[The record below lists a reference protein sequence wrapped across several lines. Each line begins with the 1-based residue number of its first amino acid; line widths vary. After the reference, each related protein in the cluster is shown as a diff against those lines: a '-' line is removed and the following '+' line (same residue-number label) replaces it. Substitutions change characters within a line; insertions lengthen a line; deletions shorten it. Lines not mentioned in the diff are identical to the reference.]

1 MDHDLA
7 ALTDSPA
14 AGGLDRIRLGPMGGP
29 DPVGALAAGG
39 PFPIVR
45 HDVDPLVI
53 AHFVTLYKAG

>member
-1 MDHDLA
+1 MEGEVGLA
-7 ALTDSPA
+7 ERFAE
-14 AGGLDRIRLGPMGGP
+14 GGLGL
-29 DPVGALAAGG
+29 ALAAGG